1 MSVYAKAL
9 LPLLLA
15 ALCACRVD
23 VGYHDGEAASQAAA
37 AAPVLQSVEVGNT
50 NPVRWKCI
58 RAMFRTAFRCAY
70 FRLMARASC
79 CK

>member
-23 VGYHDGEAASQAAA
+23 VGYHDGEAAS
-37 AAPVLQSVEVGNT
+37 
-50 NPVRWKCI
+50 
-58 RAMFRTAFRCAY
+58 
-70 FRLMARASC
+70 
-79 CK
+79 

>member
-23 VGYHDGEAASQAAA
+23 VGRHDGEAASQAAA
-37 AAPVLQSVEVGNT
+37 AAPVLQSVEVGKT
-50 NPVRWKCI
+50 TVDQLRSEERRGGKECRSRWSP
-58 RAMFRTAFRCAY
+58 Y
-70 FRLMARASC
+70 H
-79 CK
+79 